1 MELTYH
7 RAGIGD
13 IDLLTETRV
22 KVLRAA
28 NGLDESVDMAYVTE
42 AARDYYLESLENGN
56 HVAYLVLDGEMF
68 VGAGGVSF
76 YRVMPTCSN
85 PSGWK
90 AYIMN
95 IYTHPDYRGRGFAY
109 RTLDLLVQEAR
120 NRGITSISLE
130 TTMMGRPLYEKYG
143 FIKDEKE
150 MYLPKE

>member
-7 RAGIGD
+7 RAGVGD

-22 KVLRAA
+22 WVLRAA
-28 NGLDESVDMAYVTE
+28 NGFDDSVDMGPVAE
-42 AARDYYLESLENGN
+42 AVRGYYLESLESGN
-56 HVAYLVLDGEMF
+56 HAAYLVLDGEKF

-76 YRVMPTCSN
+76 FRVMPTYYN

-95 IYTHPDYRGRGFAY
+95 IYTHPDYGGRGVAY

-120 NRGITSISLE
+120 SRGIISISLE
-130 TTMMGRPLYEKYG
+130 TTDMGRPLYEKYG
-143 FIKDEKE
+143 FLKDEKE
-150 MYLPKE
+150 MYLPNR

>member
-1 MELTYH
+1 MALTYH

-28 NGLDESVDMAYVTE
+28 NGLDESVDMGHVAE

-56 HVAYLVLDGEMF
+56 HAAYLVLDGEKF

-95 IYTHPDYRGRGFAY
+95 IYTHPNYRGRGIAY
-109 RTLDLLVQEAR
+109 HTLDLLVQEAR

-130 TTMMGRPLYEKYG
+130 TTLMGRPLYEKYG

-150 MYLPKE
+150 MCLPKE

>member
-1 MELTYH
+1 MALTYH

-28 NGLDESVDMAYVTE
+28 NGLDESVDMAYVAE
-42 AARDYYLESLENGN
+42 AAREYYLESLKNGN
-56 HVAYLVLDGEMF
+56 HAAYLVLDGEMF

-95 IYTHPDYRGRGFAY
+95 IYTHPDYRGQGIAY

-130 TTMMGRPLYEKYG
+130 TTLLGRPLYEKYG